1 MVGFGPADSGST
13 PDRTI
18 PKTLKKGMKIMND
31 ENSAEIRQ
39 QILKA
44 LGNMPYPKYYYSDK
58 YRDVKKELGRDRA
71 KNCAD

>member
-39 QILKA
+39 QI
-44 LGNMPYPKYYYSDK
+44 YYYSDK
-58 YRDVKKELGRDRA
+58 YRDVKKELAHDRG
-71 KNCAD
+71 KLNCAD